1 MRLRRKMFSSF
12 MERMKGNS
20 KLRESLINY
29 SKKKGINTDIF
40 NDCSEFK
47 KFDKNI
53 QSYLTWLSENI
64 ISGAEP
70 ITFSGVRLVLL
81 GYDKIIDGITK
92 GKSYFI
98 GESKPKDPRV
108 VFGWID
114 AGQGSVIVL
123 YYDIKK
129 DVIILRKE
137 TLKYMLITKA
147 INKLFKEKEL
157 SFKPSEIF
165 DVIMKIQLYIL

>member
-1 MRLRRKMFSSF
+1 
-12 MERMKGNS
+12 MERMKGNT
-20 KLRESLINY
+20 KLRESLVNH
-29 SKKKGINTDIF
+29 SKKKDIDPSIF
-40 NDCSEFK
+40 DDCAEFK

-64 ISGAEP
+64 ISTAAEP

-114 AGQGSVIVL
+114 AGNGSVIVL

-129 DVIILRKE
+129 DVIVLRKE
-137 TLKYMLITKA
+137 ALKYALITKA
-147 INKLFKEKEL
+147 FDKLFKEKEL
-157 SFKPSEIF
+157 LFKPSEIF
-165 DVIMKIQLYIL
+165 DVITNIRLYII